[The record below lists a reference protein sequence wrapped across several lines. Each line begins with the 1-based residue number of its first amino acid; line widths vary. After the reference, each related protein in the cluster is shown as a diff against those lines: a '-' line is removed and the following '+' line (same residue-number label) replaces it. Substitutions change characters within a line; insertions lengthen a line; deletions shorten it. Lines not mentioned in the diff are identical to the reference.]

1 MRRRR
6 LKTLFGVAAIAF
18 VSIWLLQKINVL
30 PTLREIFSPK
40 PLVIDETPVLIKEI
54 RSIGQLITATLYD
67 EVVVDSIEITKGSRF
82 VRSFNA
88 IVPFRILPSADK
100 QIVLVARGKVLA
112 GTDLNLLADSSMK
125 ISGDTVWLQ
134 LPRTKILDAIINPSG
149 YEIFVENGN
158 WSPQAVTAVKLKAR
172 EKMIDHAFEQNIID
186 KASMKTKAV
195 MEDFLHAVGFK
206 IIVLSE

>member
-6 LKTLFGVAAIAF
+6 LRKIILVAAIVVAG
-18 VSIWLLQKINVL
+18 IWLLQRINVL
-30 PTLREIFSPK
+30 PTLREIFLPK
-40 PLVIDETPVLIKEI
+40 PVLIDETPVLIKEI

-67 EVVVDSIEITKGSRF
+67 EVVIDSIEITKGSRF
-82 VRSFNA
+82 VRTFNA

-100 QIVLVARGKVLA
+100 QIVLIARGKVLA
-112 GTDLNLLADSSMK
+112 GTDLNLLTDSSLK

-134 LPRTKILDAIINPSG
+134 LPGTKILDAIINPSG

-172 EKMIDHAFEQNIID
+172 EKMIDHAFEQIIID

-195 MEDFLHAVGFK
+195 MEDFLHAAGFK
-206 IIVLSE
+206 IIMLS

>member
-1 MRRRR
+1 MRRRG
-6 LKTLFGVAAIAF
+6 LKKIISVAAIAIAG
-18 VSIWLLQKINVL
+18 IWLLQKINVL

-172 EKMIDHAFEQNIID
+172 EMMIDHAFEQNIID

-195 MEDFLHAVGFK
+195 MEDFLHAAGFK

>member
-6 LKTLFGVAAIAF
+6 LRTLFGVAAIAF

-40 PLVIDETPVLIKEI
+40 PVVIDETPVLIKEI

>member
-6 LKTLFGVAAIAF
+6 LRTLFGVAAIAF

-40 PLVIDETPVLIKEI
+40 PVVIDETPVLIKEI

-195 MEDFLHAVGFK
+195 MEDFLHAAGFK

>member
-6 LKTLFGVAAIAF
+6 LRKIILVAAIVVAG
-18 VSIWLLQKINVL
+18 IWLLQRINVL
-30 PTLREIFSPK
+30 PTLREIFLPK
-40 PLVIDETPVLIKEI
+40 PVLIDETPVLIKEI

-82 VRSFNA
+82 VRTFNA

-100 QIVLVARGKVLA
+100 QIVLIARGKVLA
-112 GTDLNLLADSSMK
+112 GTDLNLLTDSSLK

-134 LPRTKILDAIINPSG
+134 LPGTKILDAIINPSG

-195 MEDFLHAVGFK
+195 MEDFLHAAGFK
-206 IIVLSE
+206 IIMLS

>member
-6 LKTLFGVAAIAF
+6 LRTLFGVAAIAF

-186 KASMKTKAV
+186 KASLKTKAV
-195 MEDFLHAVGFK
+195 MEDFLHAAGFK

>member
-1 MRRRR
+1 M
-6 LKTLFGVAAIAF
+6 I
-18 VSIWLLQKINVL
+18 
-30 PTLREIFSPK
+30 
-40 PLVIDETPVLIKEI
+40 
-54 RSIGQLITATLYD
+54 
-67 EVVVDSIEITKGSRF
+67 DSIEITKGSRF

-195 MEDFLHAVGFK
+195 MEDFLHAAGFK
-206 IIVLSE
+206 IIMLSE

>member
-1 MRRRR
+1 MR
-6 LKTLFGVAAIAF
+6 KIISVAAIAIAG
-18 VSIWLLQKINVL
+18 IWLLQKINVL

-40 PLVIDETPVLIKEI
+40 PVVIDETPVLIKEI

-67 EVVVDSIEITKGSRF
+67 EVVIDSIEITKGSRF

-195 MEDFLHAVGFK
+195 MEDFLHAAGFK

>member
-1 MRRRR
+1 MLR
-6 LKTLFGVAAIAF
+6 KIISVAAIAIAG
-18 VSIWLLQKINVL
+18 IWLLQKINVL

-40 PLVIDETPVLIKEI
+40 PVVIDETPVLIKEI

-67 EVVVDSIEITKGSRF
+67 EVVIDSIEITKGSRF

-172 EKMIDHAFEQNIID
+172 EMMIDHAFEQNIID

-195 MEDFLHAVGFK
+195 MEDFLHAAGFK
-206 IIVLSE
+206 IIMLSE

>member
-6 LKTLFGVAAIAF
+6 LRKIILVAAIVVAG
-18 VSIWLLQKINVL
+18 IWLLQRINVL
-30 PTLREIFSPK
+30 PTLREIFLPK
-40 PLVIDETPVLIKEI
+40 PVLIDETPVLIKEI

-82 VRSFNA
+82 VRTFNA

-100 QIVLVARGKVLA
+100 QIVLIARGKVLA
-112 GTDLNLLADSSMK
+112 GTDLNLLTDSSLK

-134 LPRTKILDAIINPSG
+134 LPGTKILDAIINPSG

-186 KASMKTKAV
+186 KASIKTKAV
-195 MEDFLHAVGFK
+195 MEDFLHAAGFK
-206 IIVLSE
+206 VILLSE

>member
-6 LKTLFGVAAIAF
+6 LRTLFGVAAIAF

-172 EKMIDHAFEQNIID
+172 EKMIDHAFEQNIIE

-195 MEDFLHAVGFK
+195 MEDFLHAAGFK

>member
-6 LKTLFGVAAIAF
+6 LRTLFGVAAIAF

-40 PLVIDETPVLIKEI
+40 PVVIDETPVLIKEI

-100 QIVLVARGKVLA
+100 EIVLVARGKVLA

-195 MEDFLHAVGFK
+195 MEDFLHAAGFK

>member
-6 LKTLFGVAAIAF
+6 LRKIISVAAIAIAG
-18 VSIWLLQKINVL
+18 IWLLQKINVL

-40 PLVIDETPVLIKEI
+40 PVVIDETPVLIKEI

-67 EVVVDSIEITKGSRF
+67 EVVIDSIEITKGSRF

-195 MEDFLHAVGFK
+195 MEDFLHAAGFK

>member
-1 MRRRR
+1 MRRRMLR
-6 LKTLFGVAAIAF
+6 KIISVAAIAIAG
-18 VSIWLLQKINVL
+18 IWLLQKINVL

-40 PLVIDETPVLIKEI
+40 PVVIDETPVLIKEI

-67 EVVVDSIEITKGSRF
+67 EVVIDSIEITKGSRF

-172 EKMIDHAFEQNIID
+172 EMMIDHAFEQNIID

-195 MEDFLHAVGFK
+195 MEDFLHAAGFK
-206 IIVLSE
+206 IIMLSE

>member
-6 LKTLFGVAAIAF
+6 LRTLFGVAAIAV
-18 VSIWLLQKINVL
+18 VSIWMLQKINVL

-195 MEDFLHAVGFK
+195 MEDFLHAAGFK

>member
-6 LKTLFGVAAIAF
+6 LRTLFGVAAIAF

-195 MEDFLHAVGFK
+195 MEDFLHAAGFK

>member
-1 MRRRR
+1 M
-6 LKTLFGVAAIAF
+6 KKIISVAAIAIAG
-18 VSIWLLQKINVL
+18 IWLLQKINVL

-172 EKMIDHAFEQNIID
+172 EMMIDHAFEQNIID

-195 MEDFLHAVGFK
+195 MEDFLHAAGFK

>member
-1 MRRRR
+1 VRKI
-6 LKTLFGVAAIAF
+6 LLFVAIAF
-18 VSIWLLQKINVL
+18 IGIWLLQKINML

-40 PLVIDETPVLIKEI
+40 PVIIDETPILIKDI

-88 IVPFRILPSADK
+88 IVPFPILPSADK
-100 QIVLVARGKVLA
+100 QLVVVARGKVLA
-112 GTDLNLLADSSMK
+112 GTDLNLLGDSSLK

-134 LPRTKILDAIINPSG
+134 LPPTKILDAIINPGG
-149 YEIFVENGN
+149 YEIFVESGT
-158 WSPQAVTAVKLKAR
+158 WSHHAVTAVKLKAR

-186 KASMKTKAV
+186 KASIKTKAV
-195 MEDFLHAVGFK
+195 IEDFLHAAGFK